1 MAGAQSLLPHG
12 PVNRRLAGGA
22 ALLVVVSALTMYGIS
37 AVVRVSHM
45 KREMETLERDLVTLR
60 ARTDELTRTVDR
72 LRTDPSYIEKLAR
85 EDLGYV
91 REGETVLKFPKG
103 GAR

>member
-1 MAGAQSLLPHG
+1 VS
-12 PVNRRLAGGA
+12 RRLLGGA
-22 ALLVVVSALTMYGIS
+22 ALLVVVGALTMYGVS
-37 AVVRVSHM
+37 AVLRVSDM

-60 ARTDELTRTVDR
+60 TRTDELTQTVDR
-72 LRTDPSYIEKLAR
+72 LRSDPAYIEKLAR

-91 REGETVLKFPKG
+91 REGETILKFPKG

>member
-1 MAGAQSLLPHG
+1 MS
-12 PVNRRLAGGA
+12 RRLVGGV
-22 ALLVVVSALTMYGIS
+22 ALLLVVSALTMYGIS
-37 AVVRVSHM
+37 ALLRVSHM

-72 LRTDPSYIEKLAR
+72 LRTDPAYIEKLAR

-91 REGETVLKFPKG
+91 REGETVLKFPKAG
-103 GAR
+103 SR

>member
-1 MAGAQSLLPHG
+1 
-12 PVNRRLAGGA
+12 VRRRLVGGA
-22 ALLVVVSALTMYGIS
+22 ALLVVVGTLTVYGVS
-37 AVVRVSHM
+37 AVLRVSHL

-60 ARTDELTRTVDR
+60 ARTEALTRTVDR
-72 LRTDPSYIEKLAR
+72 LRTDPAYIEKLAR

>member
-1 MAGAQSLLPHG
+1 M
-12 PVNRRLAGGA
+12 NRRLLGGA
-22 ALLVVVSALTMYGIS
+22 ALLVVVGALTLYGVN
-37 AVVRVSHM
+37 AVIRVSHL
-45 KREMETLERDLVTLR
+45 KREMETMERDLVTLR

-72 LRTDPSYIEKLAR
+72 LRTDPAYIEKLAR

-103 GAR
+103 GGAAPALAPAR

>member
-1 MAGAQSLLPHG
+1 
-12 PVNRRLAGGA
+12 
-22 ALLVVVSALTMYGIS
+22 
-37 AVVRVSHM
+37 
-45 KREMETLERDLVTLR
+45 VTLR
-60 ARTDELTRTVDR
+60 ARTEALTRTVDR
-72 LRTDPSYIEKLAR
+72 LRTDPAYIEKLAR

>member
-1 MAGAQSLLPHG
+1 VS
-12 PVNRRLAGGA
+12 RRLLGGA
-22 ALLVVVSALTMYGIS
+22 ALLVVVSALTLYGVD
-37 AVVRVSHM
+37 AVIRVSHM

-72 LRTDPSYIEKLAR
+72 LRTDPAYIEKLAR

-103 GAR
+103 GAAAPIAAPPR